1 MIELAEVVSRVD
13 GFDAMPP
20 RERIQIFAWYLHTQR
35 SMEFFD
41 KEAIKVYLLGAL
53 RSLRPAFALSSF
65 SGVHPPVFLVRAA
78 HHDPE
83 RLIRDSP
90 LQRLHFVGN
99 CATSAPV
106 MPPM

>member
-41 KEAIKVYLLGAL
+41 KEAIKNCYNQLHLIVPDLSVYLPRCPSSTETSVCPFLFLRGASAGL
-53 RSLRPAFALSSF
+53 PCPRRASRS
-65 SGVHPPVFLVRAA
+65 
-78 HHDPE
+78 
-83 RLIRDSP
+83 
-90 LQRLHFVGN
+90 
-99 CATSAPV
+99 
-106 MPPM
+106 